1 MPIGRPP
8 TVNTL
13 WVPGGI
19 SATAAT
25 TYLCMA
31 NDRSHILR
39 RSRLGGPRGGPRS
52 LPRVGRHPAQ
62 LKTAHGGHAVLR
74 RPPVPALDQP
84 SLLAADFGYLPPS
97 APAPPVHTDRRNL
110 GSRWSRMPSPSRLK
124 ASTVIVMAR
133 PGNSTSHQG
142 GTRPE

>member
-74 RPPVPALDQP
+74 RPPSLPSTNLPCWLPISGICPRPLPHLPFTRTAATSDRDGRECRPPA
-84 SLLAADFGYLPPS
+84 G
-97 APAPPVHTDRRNL
+97 
-110 GSRWSRMPSPSRLK
+110 
-124 ASTVIVMAR
+124 
-133 PGNSTSHQG
+133 
-142 GTRPE
+142 